1 MRKTNEKFWLWAGL
15 AAGAVV
21 LGLLLLGSVC
31 RNRDR
36 TQLPYQPTRAPTQV
50 PTQSVPPDSGF
61 TAATLETEALPGL
74 ESDELAQQGLQIRS
88 VGSYTGAFVEDGTN
102 DIVSG
107 VAMLVLEN
115 RSGEPIQYAE
125 ILLHGPDQTL
135 SFVLS
140 TLPDG
145 EAMVVLEQNRQEYRE
160 GTDYTAELKSLALF
174 DTPPSLH
181 QDALAFQVL
190 DGAVNISNI
199 SGADLTGDVV
209 IYYKNFSQDLLYGGI
224 TYRVRIQG
232 GMAAGEIR
240 QIMAKHFT
248 ADSRILFVTIG

>member
-1 MRKTNEKFWLWAGL
+1 M
-15 AAGAVV
+15 
-21 LGLLLLGSVC
+21 
-31 RNRDR
+31 
-36 TQLPYQPTRAPTQV
+36 
-50 PTQSVPPDSGF
+50 PP
-61 TAATLETEALPGL
+61 
-74 ESDELAQQGLQIRS
+74 
-88 VGSYTGAFVEDGTN
+88 
-102 DIVSG
+102 
-107 VAMLVLEN
+107 
-115 RSGEPIQYAE
+115 
-125 ILLHGPDQTL
+125 
-135 SFVLS
+135 
-140 TLPDG
+140 
-145 EAMVVLEQNRQEYRE
+145 QNRQEYRE